1 MIFGSRVKEKEIERG
16 LLCSLAG
23 GLLSSAGLFCIPFFF
38 CGRASSQPILRLP
51 TQVHGTGCI
60 LPFFF
65 SLIG

>member
-38 CGRASSQPILRLP
+38 VDEPAASPS
-51 TQVHGTGCI
+51 
-60 LPFFF
+60 
-65 SLIG
+65 